1 MATGQNG
8 DKLEL
13 TIKVVAAGSGNAE
26 VLWLQS
32 SLGQTQPVWLGP
44 LRRDTILPYAR
55 PARSAARCGEVTGG
69 SIGDQGRAAPAHG

>member
-44 LRRDTILPYAR
+44 ISGNTLMLYAR

-69 SIGDQGRAAPAHG
+69 RHGRPGP